1 MKTKTLAAHL
11 LGLVFLLGQTSYK
24 VDNSKSK
31 LTIDGTSTLHDWT
44 SVAEQ
49 VSGDASIQFDNN
61 SIKINNLKFQVL
73 VSSIKSGKEG
83 MDENTWEELKYED
96 YPNIQYELVS
106 VGKVTPTD
114 SGFALETKG
123 ALQVA
128 GKSQVIQMTVTAM
141 QMENQLSF
149 SGEKAL
155 KMTDFEI
162 DPPTM
167 FLGTIR
173 TGDDITIKFKVL
185 FNKEM

>member
-44 SVAEQ
+44 SIAEQ

-83 MDENTWEELKYED
+83 MDENTWEELQSED
-96 YPNIQYELVS
+96 HPNIQYELVS
-106 VGKVTPTD
+106 VEKINPAENGYT
-114 SGFALETKG
+114 LETKG

-128 GKSQVIQMTVTAM
+128 GKTKVIKMTVTATKTGD
-141 QMENQLSF
+141 QFLF

-173 TGDDITIKFKVL
+173 TGDDITIKFNVL
-185 FNKEM
+185 YKKEI